1 MEIRTWIPRVHPLLL
16 FLPLHPLC
24 ALIRDVLCSPGH
36 MVARSAM
43 DRVRVGDTKLSR
55 CRGNWYNSIRA
66 SCKYDCSKCRCKS
79 NTLYFCSFW
88 REKMVLN
95 FSGTQNKG
103 TDTKLGM
110 IKQSILMFRRVVK
123 IEK

>member
-55 CRGNWYNSIRA
+55 VRGKWYN
-66 SCKYDCSKCRCKS
+66 
-79 NTLYFCSFW
+79 

-95 FSGTQNKG
+95 FWGTQNKG
-103 TDTKLGM
+103 TDT
-110 IKQSILMFRRVVK
+110 
-123 IEK
+123 